1 VKATGDRDGGVP
13 MMEGF
18 LGGFFSLALSFSLV
32 MVFF

>member
-1 VKATGDRDGGVP
+1 VKATGDKDGGVP

-18 LGGFFSLALSFSLV
+18 LGGFLSLALSFSLV

>member
-1 VKATGDRDGGVP
+1 VKAIGDRDGGVP

-18 LGGFFSLALSFSLV
+18 LGGFLSLALGFSLA